1 MTFVDL
7 WGAPSNYGQYVY
19 WTRTNCNIKVGV
31 VIMFSYTMVLKGW
44 GVVRSERPSLRP
56 SPALARLVQW
66 DSFQI
71 LGSVQGLD
79 ITNNDTINR

>member
-1 MTFVDL
+1 
-7 WGAPSNYGQYVY
+7 
-19 WTRTNCNIKVGV
+19 
-31 VIMFSYTMVLKGW
+31 MVLKGW

-79 ITNNDTINR
+79 ITNNDTINRYTNIYTLYLLLLIYMIAMVTRTSKIH

>member
-1 MTFVDL
+1 
-7 WGAPSNYGQYVY
+7 
-19 WTRTNCNIKVGV
+19 
-31 VIMFSYTMVLKGW
+31 MFSYTMVLKGW